1 MNCLARELL
10 TRLPNKRSTKKMT
23 HKHVKPTAQQL
34 AFQDWEFG
42 LFIHFGLRTFYEGY
56 VDFDEREMSPTAFN
70 PTNLDCEQW
79 VLTAKEAGMT
89 YAVLTA
95 KHHDGFSNWPSKYT
109 DFSVT
114 QTPWKDGQGDV
125 VDDFVKAC
133 RKHGIKPGL
142 YYSPYD
148 GAADFYNSKDGKAY
162 DDYFVN
168 QITELLANYGDID
181 ILWFDGAGSEGHT
194 YDWPRIIKTIR
205 SLQPNILIFNMADPD
220 FRWVGNEDGIAPR
233 PCWNVVENVEVSIY
247 DKESEVLEEPIWLP
261 AECDVQ
267 MRKNWFYSDNDEDS
281 IKSLEELMG
290 LYYLSVGHGANL
302 LLNIGPD
309 REGLLPEPD
318 TARLLEFGSEISRRF
333 GQPIVT
339 HDEFEKEGTTWTYEA
354 KDAHLIDHL
363 MLEEDLENGELVR
376 QFEITIITAKTRQ
389 TVMIHKGENIGHK
402 AIIRI
407 PPVKISGIIVEVTE
421 YDAEPSLKAISAFH
435 VGETI

>member
-1 MNCLARELL
+1 M
-10 TRLPNKRSTKKMT
+10 TRKY
-23 HKHVKPTAQQL
+23 VKPSPKQL

-56 VDFDEREMSPTAFN
+56 VDFDEREMSPTSFN

-79 VLTAKEAGMT
+79 VLTAKEAGME

-95 KHHDGFSNWPSKYT
+95 KHHDGFSNWPSQYT
-109 DFSVT
+109 NFSVA
-114 QTPWKDGQGDV
+114 QTPWRDGQGDV
-125 VDDFVKAC
+125 VNEFIKAC
-133 RKHGIKPGL
+133 RKHDIKPGI

-148 GAADFYNSKDGKAY
+148 GDADFYNDKDGKAY

-168 QITELLANYGDID
+168 QITELLTNYGDID

-205 SLQPNILIFNMADPD
+205 SLQPNILIFNMADPN
-220 FRWVGNEDGIAPR
+220 FRWIGNEDGIAPS
-233 PCWNVVENVEVSIY
+233 PTWNVAENVEVSIY
-247 DKESEVLEEPIWLP
+247 DKESEVLDEPIWLP

-267 MRKNWFYSDNDEDS
+267 MRANWFYSDSDEHT

-290 LYYLSVGHGANL
+290 LYYLSVGHGTNL
-302 LLNIGPD
+302 LLNIGPN
-309 REGLLPEPD
+309 REGLLPERD
-318 TARLLEFGSEISRRF
+318 KVRLLEFGDEIKRRF
-333 GQPIVT
+333 SKPLVT
-339 HDEFEKEGTTWTYEA
+339 NDQFKKDGLKWEYRA

-363 MLEEDLENGELVR
+363 ILEEDLTNGEHIKQYQV
-376 QFEITIITAKTRQ
+376 TILTAKSQQ
-389 TVMIHKGENIGHK
+389 TVKLYSGQNVGNK

-407 PPVKISGIIVEVTE
+407 PAVKVRGISVEVIE
-421 YDAEPSLKAISAFH
+421 HDAKPEIKSISAFH